1 MLYGST
7 YKLTDDIAK
16 GTNRINFDCF
26 LSLLREQ
33 DCNNHVKSAMAFFG
47 ISCAVDSLGP
57 LNNPLGDNSNKFC
70 ELCGSD
76 TLGIRCTNRDPYAE
90 YFGALKCL
98 QVF

>member
-1 MLYGST
+1 M
-7 YKLTDDIAK
+7 
-16 GTNRINFDCF
+16 
-26 LSLLREQ
+26 
-33 DCNNHVKSAMAFFG
+33 KSAMAFFG

-98 QVF
+98 QVFQITSKFAAKWNFGNG